1 MNASNSPILTSTT
14 ATADASSV
22 DGNTA
27 RIRRLVG
34 VRTIAAAIIV
44 TLAATVGLVGQG
56 AGTASAYA
64 DTTRTGLIGT
74 VVAPAATVQPGMSFY
89 VPGVTVYRN
98 GAVPYSSTQR
108 VDVTYYL
115 QYYSNGNWVLANQFT
130 QSWNDPER
138 ALGDLLADCR
148 SSPTTSKG

>member
-1 MNASNSPILTSTT
+1 M
-14 ATADASSV
+14 
-22 DGNTA
+22 
-27 RIRRLVG
+27 
-34 VRTIAAAIIV
+34 
-44 TLAATVGLVGQG
+44 
-56 AGTASAYA
+56 
-64 DTTRTGLIGT
+64 IGT

-130 QSWNDPER
+130 QHGMIQNGPSVTFSPLPIQPYYVQGLIGHWRVAYAVQWRGSWAATDYVTPVDRHRSVRSER
-138 ALGDLLADCR
+138 RIGHALRRDDMPGVRRLPVHLVTGA
-148 SSPTTSKG
+148 P